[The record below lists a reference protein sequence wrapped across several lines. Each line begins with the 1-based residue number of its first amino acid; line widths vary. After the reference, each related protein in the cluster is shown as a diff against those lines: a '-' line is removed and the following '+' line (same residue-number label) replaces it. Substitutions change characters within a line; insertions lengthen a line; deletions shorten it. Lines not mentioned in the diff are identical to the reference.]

1 MVAVLSG
8 DIIHSSKLDPKI
20 RQELF
25 QQLEIFLKDLMKK
38 DKQFKAET
46 NRGDWFQCL
55 TKNPKNSL
63 RYGLLIKS
71 FLRSLRLGEE
81 KEADGFKST
90 ILDARLAIGIGE
102 MDFEGNRL
110 GNSDGSAFHLSGRLL
125 ETLKG
130 TSKSLAAATEK
141 NEELND
147 QWFAL
152 LTLVDFILSKT
163 TSTQCE
169 VIQRKLQG
177 FKETEI
183 AKELSIL
190 QSAVNQRS
198 SASGWNAIDVAL
210 KQFEK
215 TIISLS

>member
-8 DIIHSSKLDPKI
+8 DIINSSKLDPKI

-25 QQLEIFLKDLMKK
+25 KRLEAFLKDLMKK

-46 NRGDWFQCL
+46 NRGDWFQCM
-55 TKNPKNSL
+55 TKKPKDSL
-63 RYGLLIKS
+63 RYALLIKS
-71 FLRSLRLGEE
+71 FLRRLRLNEV
-81 KEADGFKST
+81 KEMGGTKSS
-90 ILDARLAIGIGE
+90 ILDARIAIGIGE
-102 MDFEGNRL
+102 IDFEGDRL
-110 GNSDGSAFHLSGRLL
+110 GNSDGTAFHVSGRLL
-125 ETLKG
+125 ENMKG

-141 NEELND
+141 NEALNEE
-147 QWFAL
+147 WFAL

-163 TSTQCE
+163 TASQCE

-177 FKETEI
+177 FKETDI

-215 TIISLS
+215 TIINVS

>member
-25 QQLEIFLKDLMKK
+25 KRLEIFLKDLMKK

-55 TKNPKNSL
+55 TKNPQNSL
-63 RYGLLIKS
+63 RYALLIKS
-71 FLRSLRLGEE
+71 FLRSLRLAEE
-81 KEADGFKST
+81 KDKSI
-90 ILDARLAIGIGE
+90 ILDARIANGIGN
-102 MDFEGNRL
+102 MDFEGDRL
-110 GNSDGSAFHLSGRLL
+110 GNSDGSSFHVSGRLL

-141 NEELND
+141 NEEVNE

-152 LTLVDFILSKT
+152 LTLVDFIVSKT
-163 TSTQCE
+163 TSSQCE

-198 SASGWNAIDVAL
+198 SASGWNPIDIAV

-215 TIISLS
+215 TIIQLS